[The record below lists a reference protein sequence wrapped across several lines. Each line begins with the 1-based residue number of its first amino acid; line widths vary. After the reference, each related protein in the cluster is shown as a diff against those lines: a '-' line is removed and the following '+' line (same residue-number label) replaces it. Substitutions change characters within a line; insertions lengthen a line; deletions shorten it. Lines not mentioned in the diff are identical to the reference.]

1 MNKSVL
7 VHICLHSAYIA
18 SRQAE
23 AAKRCGIRAVAI
35 HEDSLAAA
43 KRAKPPRYL
52 FREVVEGK
60 WDLIVVSPE
69 MMQEPGFTNCV
80 LDKRVISTLGWVFVD
95 EPHLAIDWAFRSAYN
110 EIGKLRSRIG
120 DSGVAWAAYTA
131 TIAPGSPLRQLKAL
145 LGYTEGHYKSIRMP
159 VDRPEIKYIPE
170 FFGYPH
176 TGLDIPD
183 IGWLIPSRAKDGTE
197 IPQCLVRCESIKNIV
212 RVVNYLNRLVS
223 PTIPK
228 DLASGLG
235 IVMPFHSQLTE
246 QTRTAALEG
255 FRSGDVRILVL
266 SDCGMVG
273 LDLDARMIVVFDVPK
288 SFSELV
294 QWIGRVGRRGPATA
308 YMYAPDWMRI
318 EGEDELHGKDGG
330 KVMAPTT
337 LQNCREQRAKFEDV
351 VVRFFNA
358 TWAMCPRRI
367 NAIHWGD
374 IGPADT
380 FIPPSQCCNQHQ
392 RDNSRLPEIALRV
405 SQVKTKSVKQI
416 LPRSQGD
423 YLPLDSDQ
431 QRDAFGTFVCWRKA
445 RWVEIRNQ
453 DMLLTDVFFLPDRL
467 ISRLC
472 EKLHLVLDYERLR
485 IVMAEWAA
493 VESEGRALY
502 QVAKSELE
510 KFEALNQE
518 KRAREASK
526 KEGKCGK
533 GRAKGRRKGDDV
545 SQALPE
551 PKSLN
556 QSPAVVPQ
564 QALQDITNS
573 SNTTNRSGRSHKAS
587 SQNASTKRRR
597 TKSESDG
604 SADENIPTEAREP
617 HLSSRGRLVKPRVRE
632 Y

>member
-1 MNKSVL
+1 M
-7 VHICLHSAYIA
+7 A
-18 SRQAE
+18 
-23 AAKRCGIRAVAI
+23 
-35 HEDSLAAA
+35 
-43 KRAKPPRYL
+43 
-52 FREVVEGK
+52 
-60 WDLIVVSPE
+60 
-69 MMQEPGFTNCV
+69 
-80 LDKRVISTLGWVFVD
+80 
-95 EPHLAIDWAFRSAYN
+95 
-110 EIGKLRSRIG
+110 
-120 DSGVAWAAYTA
+120 
-131 TIAPGSPLRQLKAL
+131 
-145 LGYTEGHYKSIRMP
+145 
-159 VDRPEIKYIPE
+159 E

-212 RVVNYLNRLVS
+212 RVVN
-223 PTIPK
+223 
-228 DLASGLG
+228 
-235 IVMPFHSQLTE
+235 E

-308 YMYAPDWMRI
+308 YMYAPD
-318 EGEDELHGKDGG
+318 
-330 KVMAPTT
+330 T

-358 TWAMCPRRI
+358 
-367 NAIHWGD
+367 
-374 IGPADT
+374 T

-405 SQVKTKSVKQI
+405 S
-416 LPRSQGD
+416 
-423 YLPLDSDQ
+423 LDSDQ